1 MAEVTITIP
10 EIFKLLSKTN
20 PHKVS
25 SSDNIPA
32 HACIETKCIYNCTHV
47 DSPIPTVLK
56 YRQNPIRMEQA
67 DRHMSLLFMRKNK
80 ADPKNY

>member
-10 EIFKLLSKTN
+10 GIFKLLSKTD

-32 HACIETKCIYNCTHV
+32 HVLKQNVAIYNCTHV
-47 DSPIPTVLK
+47 DSPIPAVLK
-56 YRQNPIRMEQA
+56 YRQNPIRMEQE